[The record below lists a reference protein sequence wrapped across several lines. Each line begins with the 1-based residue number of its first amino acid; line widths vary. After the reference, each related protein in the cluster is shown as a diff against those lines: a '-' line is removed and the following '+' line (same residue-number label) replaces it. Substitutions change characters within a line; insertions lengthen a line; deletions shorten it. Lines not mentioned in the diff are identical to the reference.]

1 MQYDIQVKSSS
12 SQVFYFCVYQYT
24 LFRYMVYQIYNCTE
38 LSITANVF
46 FLPKSSATQ
55 GQAH

>member
-12 SQVFYFCVYQYT
+12 SQVSISVYISTHFSGIRSINYT
-24 LFRYMVYQIYNCTE
+24 
-38 LSITANVF
+38 TAQNFQLNVF

>member
-12 SQVFYFCVYQYT
+12 SQVFYFCVYQY
-24 LFRYMVYQIYNCTE
+24 IYFSGIP
-38 LSITANVF
+38 SINYTTAQNFQLNVF

>member
-1 MQYDIQVKSSS
+1 MQYDIQVKSSTGS

-24 LFRYMVYQIYNCTE
+24 LSGIW
-38 LSITANVF
+38 SINYTTAQNFQLNVF